1 MRFEKVSL
9 REVNTFI
16 LGRFFILA
24 LIATHINY
32 KAIEKGIAGKSN
44 KRRGVI

>member
-24 LIATHINY
+24 RIATHINY
-32 KAIEKGIAGKSN
+32 KAMEKEFAGKSN
-44 KRRGVI
+44 KRRGVL